1 MWLFL
6 FILICLGVA
15 IFFLVPGLKAFKES
29 LSTVQKMKSTG
40 DGMTARMNDVKAQQQ
55 LLQEKKEFLRY
66 DWHQKMS
73 SFTAVKQAFSNWKDT
88 LHRIKN

>member
-1 MWLFL
+1 
-6 FILICLGVA
+6 
-15 IFFLVPGLKAFKES
+15 
-29 LSTVQKMKSTG
+29 
-40 DGMTARMNDVKAQQQ
+40 MTARMNDVKAQQQ